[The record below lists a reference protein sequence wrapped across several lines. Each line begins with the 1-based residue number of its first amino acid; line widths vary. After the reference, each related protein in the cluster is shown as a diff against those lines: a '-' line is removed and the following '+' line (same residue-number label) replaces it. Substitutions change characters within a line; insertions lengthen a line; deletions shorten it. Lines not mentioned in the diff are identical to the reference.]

1 MCVCVFILVVVLPIA
16 GQGFREECFPMF
28 AKGSRSVVHVELPV
42 VYIVH
47 ALTIWLGR
55 FVVLEALCANTKDT
69 KQQQQKIQSF
79 PKRIGAICNKRF
91 GEEGVMAKAMDS
103 ICNTSGK

>member
-1 MCVCVFILVVVLPIA
+1 MHAHTDTLTEFKKHASFFCVCVCVFILVVVLQIA

-47 ALTIWLGR
+47 ALTI
-55 FVVLEALCANTKDT
+55 
-69 KQQQQKIQSF
+69 
-79 PKRIGAICNKRF
+79 
-91 GEEGVMAKAMDS
+91 
-103 ICNTSGK
+103 